1 MQMLLNIIKDFS
13 TIKRKEEKKVSQM
26 HSSLGGKRKVGE
38 RVSTLFTDNK
48 EQSVSEERL

>member
-13 TIKRKEEKKVSQM
+13 TIKRKEKKVSQM

-38 RVSTLFTDNK
+38 SVSTLFTDNK
-48 EQSVSEERL
+48 KQSVSEERL